1 MNESTKNKN
10 ITILLIVS
18 GIRIKLKRLSL
29 QRIIA
34 QK

>member
-18 GIRIKLKRLSL
+18 GTRIKLKRLSL